1 MCTGWS
7 RCARPDGSAA
17 PQHGLDVARR
27 DPSSIRRR
35 ADASIGRVIQI
46 RPATRGDVA
55 AMVALA
61 AARRERLERYQP
73 QFWRRRAGAERVQA
87 AFFEH
92 LLGQDDTY
100 ILVAAHPDGLV
111 GFVIARLEQAPPVY
125 DPGGPSCAIDD
136 FGADNVTTA
145 RELLVGVRRW
155 AAKRGATQL
164 VVIAAHGDRATRTV
178 LEDEGM
184 TLASEW
190 WVQPLQ

>member
-1 MCTGWS
+1 MAW
-7 RCARPDGSAA
+7 
-17 PQHGLDVARR
+17 
-27 DPSSIRRR
+27 
-35 ADASIGRVIQI
+35 DASIGTVIQI

-55 AMVALA
+55 AMVAIA
-61 AARRERLERYQP
+61 AARRERLEHYQP
-73 QFWRRRAGAERVQA
+73 QLWRRRPGAEKVQA
-87 AFFEH
+87 TFFDQ
-92 LLGQDDTY
+92 LLEQNDTH
-100 ILVAAHPDGLV
+100 ILVAADDHRVV
-111 GFVIARLEQAPPVY
+111 GFVIARLEPAPPVY
-125 DPGGPSCAIDD
+125 DPGGPACTIDD